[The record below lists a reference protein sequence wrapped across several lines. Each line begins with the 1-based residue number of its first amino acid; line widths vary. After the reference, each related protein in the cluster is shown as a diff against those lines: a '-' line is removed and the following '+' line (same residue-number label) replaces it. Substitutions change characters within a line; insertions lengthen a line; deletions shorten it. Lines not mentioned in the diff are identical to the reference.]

1 MRRAALIDDEDLVF
15 NISAMSTPRTTH
27 APSAPPDR
35 SVAARRSLSSPL
47 PRRNTRRRQFASR
60 SMDKYRKQQ
69 RKRELAKNKA
79 RRAEA
84 RSSAAQRK
92 DVSELEEEREK
103 LERAKRAP
111 PPGARVR
118 EDKIDE
124 RLRWLSKQIEQKSAS
139 DAADRAAGRPAS
151 RARPRTL
158 ACTAYAVG
166 AERERKPEDSVYWHP
181 TLNPTGRPPPGKPQ
195 KWKAGVGA
203 EAREGDAGVR
213 ALPAGTSGRAEA
225 ETRVEE
231 SDEDDDA
238 MPPPPGPPP
247 GFEIVIPEV
256 EKSDNATEDALEAN
270 VDKEDDDGEPLP
282 PPPLSPPRDDDD
294 DEPLP
299 PPPMP
304 PPSVADDGDGTH
316 ATIERPKTET
326 TTTVVHRAPMGT
338 MPRPPPPQRRAPPPQ
353 RRDAGFFATPRAVAS
368 QPRADP
374 STFTKSAAPTAAPTI
389 RAEHNT
395 ALKALVPASVRVKR
409 QEAPDAKRPRV
420 AAGRSINAAPN
431 VQTSSATGSG
441 NAQDDKY
448 LSFLDEMAELG
459 AFSNE

>member
-1 MRRAALIDDEDLVF
+1 
-15 NISAMSTPRTTH
+15 
-27 APSAPPDR
+27 
-35 SVAARRSLSSPL
+35 
-47 PRRNTRRRQFASR
+47 
-60 SMDKYRKQQ
+60 MDKYRKQQ

-84 RSSAAQRK
+84 RASAAQRK
-92 DVSELEEEREK
+92 DLSELEEEREK

-124 RLRWLSKQIEQKSAS
+124 RLRWLSKQIDQKSSS
-139 DAADRAAGRPAS
+139 DAADRAAGRPAP

-166 AERERKPEDSVYWHP
+166 AESERKPEDSVYWHP

-203 EAREGDAGVR
+203 EAGGGDAGVR
-213 ALPAGTSGRAEA
+213 TLPAGPSGRAEA
-225 ETRVEE
+225 EARTEE
-231 SDEDDDA
+231 SDDDDDDDA

-247 GFEIVIPEV
+247 GFEIVIPEA
-256 EKSDNATEDALEAN
+256 EKGENAAVDAPETNAG
-270 VDKEDDDGEPLP
+270 DDDDDGEPLP
-282 PPPLSPPRDDDD
+282 PPPLSPPRDDEDD
-294 DEPLP
+294 DEEPLP

-304 PPSVADDGDGTH
+304 PPSVTDDGDKDNT
-316 ATIERPKTET
+316 TVERPRMET
-326 TTTVVHRAPMGT
+326 TTTVVHRAPIGT
-338 MPRPPPPQRRAPPPQ
+338 MPRPPPPRRRAPPLQ
-353 RRDAGFFATPRAVAS
+353 RRDAGFFAAPRAVAS
-368 QPRADP
+368 RPRADP

-409 QEAPDAKRPRV
+409 QEAPGAKRPRV

-431 VQTSSATGSG
+431 VQASSAAGSG
-441 NAQDDKY
+441 KAHDDKY
-448 LSFLDEMAELG
+448 LSFLDEMADLG